1 MCICL
6 GVRVCVG
13 STVRKERQIPTAGRE
28 WDNTQADDTQA
39 DNTQKKHAKHLKN
52 TAAVAVRG
60 NVEAVAGNC
69 VVDELIIVCV
79 KLLQAALNHVVACRR
94 KD

>member
-1 MCICL
+1 VCASGAQL
-6 GVRVCVG
+6 GKRG
-13 STVRKERQIPTAGRE
+13 RYQLQEESGTTLRQTTLRQ
-28 WDNTQADDTQA
+28 TTL
-39 DNTQKKHAKHLKN
+39 KKHAKHLKN